1 MGLNMA
7 LDHVN
12 NNPNNS
18 KMSFDKIK
26 SETLTGIKPYSCKD
40 NYEVAP
46 KAWQYQKVILSF
58 KNPYFSEYPNKK
70 KVPSKRRWFQ
80 SCREKYSTSEIPFT
94 GKKLAIARQ
103 WVRTSNRYESHLIKA

>member
-1 MGLNMA
+1 MELNMA

-26 SETLTGIKPYSCKD
+26 SETLTGIKPYSCKY

-46 KAWQYQKVILSF
+46 KA
-58 KNPYFSEYPNKK
+58 
-70 KVPSKRRWFQ
+70 
-80 SCREKYSTSEIPFT
+80 
-94 GKKLAIARQ
+94 
-103 WVRTSNRYESHLIKA
+103 